1 MIKCSLSSGEKGAN
15 RCQKKRKKGS
25 IYSIVILG
33 AWILWKHRNF
43 YVFQGARPYMNIMS
57 EYQDEHLWYMAGVRK
72 VISPLRK
79 DLQSAPRL
87 GAPAVFMARG
97 PSHTAQDKRG
107 ARWGMGTNF
116 SYAHTVP
123 HKQYLLEPI
132 IERAEARGRPHY
144 ITVVVEFSCT
154 DHHCCYVFLLLRSR

>member
-15 RCQKKRKKGS
+15 GRQKKRKKGS

-43 YVFQGARPYMNIMS
+43 YVFQGARHYMNIMR

-79 DLQSAPRL
+79 DLQSTPRL

-97 PSHTAQDKRG
+97 PSHAAQDKRG
-107 ARWGMGTNF
+107 HVGAW
-116 SYAHTVP
+116 
-123 HKQYLLEPI
+123 EPTLVM
-132 IERAEARGRPHY
+132 P
-144 ITVVVEFSCT
+144 T
-154 DHHCCYVFLLLRSR
+154 